1 MTLNNQPSHL
11 ETILDS
17 IADGIFTVDL
27 DWRITSFNRAAER
40 ITGMSREEA
49 VGKMCFEVFHANICQ
64 ANCALKETL
73 ATGREI
79 IDQHVNIIDR
89 AGNIVPISISTAV
102 LRDEN
107 GMVVGGVETFRDL
120 STIEELRK
128 QLLQKYTFE
137 DIVSKNHEMI
147 QIFNLLPLIA
157 ESDSNVLIQGP
168 SGSGKELIARAIHNL
183 SPRKSFP
190 YVAVNCGAL
199 PDTLLESELFGYAKG
214 AFTGADK
221 DKPGRFTLAEGGT
234 IFLDEVGEISPAFQV
249 KLLRTIQEREYTPL
263 GATKTVKMNV
273 RVIAATNKDLL
284 QLVRQNSFREDLYY
298 RLNVVKIEL
307 PSLAER
313 REDIPLLIDH
323 FIRRFNLRRGRNI
336 TGISPAALRCLM
348 EYHFPGNIRELEN
361 IIEYAF
367 VVCQGH
373 TIGPEH
379 LPKEIWQKQPSAPSN
394 SAILSL
400 VINRSSEAEVIRQA
414 LMLNGGHKGKTAA
427 ALGIDRSTLW
437 RKMKKYGL

>member
-273 RVIAATNKDLL
+273 RVIAATNRDLL

-394 SAILSL
+394 SAILPL